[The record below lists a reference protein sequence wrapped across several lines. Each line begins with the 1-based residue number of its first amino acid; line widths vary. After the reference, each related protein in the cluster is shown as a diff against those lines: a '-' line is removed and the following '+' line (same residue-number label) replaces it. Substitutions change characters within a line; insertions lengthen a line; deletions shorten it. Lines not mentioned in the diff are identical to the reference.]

1 VDRRRKRWG
10 MPRWS
15 WRGSGTSASSAL
27 RWLDRQA
34 PEISNAQ
41 QMLEHMVN
49 DSTRTADII
58 RGLRAMAKKSEPEF
72 AVFDINEASREVL
85 EVVRNRLEDGNIE
98 VVGNLAMLRW
108 VNGDRVQLQQ
118 VILNLVMNAV
128 DAMRETTGRPRRL
141 FISSRPRTR
150 AGSELKW
157 GIQGRESIP

>member
-1 VDRRRKRWG
+1 MDRRRKRWG

-41 QMLEHMVN
+41 QILEHMVN

>member
-1 VDRRRKRWG
+1 MG
-10 MPRWS
+10 
-15 WRGSGTSASSAL
+15 GQL
-27 RWLDRQA
+27 Q
-34 PEISNAQ
+34 SNAQ